1 MCDANS
7 SRASCTPLLP
17 PPTII
22 TSPAGICFGYRYWLL
37 CITTPGAIRSD
48 AHSGI
53 RGCAAAP
60 VAQITLRVCTSP
72 AVVDSSRVDP
82 FPRCSTPVARMP
94 QTVRTPSPAST
105 KVR

>member
-1 MCDANS
+1 MS
-7 SRASCTPLLP
+7 
-17 PPTII
+17 
-22 TSPAGICFGYRYWLL
+22 TSPTGICFGYRYSLL
-37 CITTPGAIRSD
+37 CSTTPGIVSRD

-72 AVVDSSRVDP
+72 AVVDSSRVEP
-82 FPRCSTPVARMP
+82 FPRCSTPVAWMP
-94 QTVRTPSPAST
+94 QTVSTPSPAST